1 MRILILSQTFPLTP
15 RDSCAHFL
23 YDFAAGL
30 KSVKQ
35 QVFVLLPYHPKLK
48 INQFK
53 GLKVSYFKYIW
64 PERLHLL
71 GFGQTLINDQDLHWY
86 VYLLAPFYLFFGFI
100 ALWRLVKRER
110 IKIIN
115 AHWLIPNGVLAAL
128 VSKVTGIPL
137 VITLPG
143 SDVYLAKK
151 NPLYYLL
158 AKFALKQTRE
168 VVSNSPQ
175 LLADLKVKGKVI
187 SYGVP
192 IHRESA
198 EVGMTFLRTS
208 QTRPDGTVGAQTR
221 WACSKSMPPRRLML
235 SAAGRQVEKKGF
247 AFLQSICPD
256 IEIISDLPIDDFRQK
271 LRSVDIFIA
280 PSIRDSRGN
289 LDDASLVVLE
299 AMAAGCTVITSDLPG
314 YRRMIRSG
322 QNGLLVSPNVKKAWV
337 AAIGR
342 CKKSKTLRQKLG
354 RNAQQT
360 IKNYFTLQKIA
371 RKYYK
376 LFLATTI

>member
-100 ALWRLVKRER
+100 ALWRLVKKER
-110 IKIIN
+110 IEIIN
-115 AHWLIPNGVLAAL
+115 AHWLLPNGFLAAL

-175 LLADLKVKGKVI
+175 LLADLKVSGEVI
-187 SYGVP
+187 SYPVLLNTGKRVINIVP
-192 IHRESA
+192 KVA
-198 EVGMTFLRTS
+198 T
-208 QTRPDGTVGAQTR
+208 
-221 WACSKSMPPRRLML
+221 
-235 SAAGRQVEKKGF
+235 AGRRVEKKGF
-247 AFLQSICPD
+247 SFLQSIYPD